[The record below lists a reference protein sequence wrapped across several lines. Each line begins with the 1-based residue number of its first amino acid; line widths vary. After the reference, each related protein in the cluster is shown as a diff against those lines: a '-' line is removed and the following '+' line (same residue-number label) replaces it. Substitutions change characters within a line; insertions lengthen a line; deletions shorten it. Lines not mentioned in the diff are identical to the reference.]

1 MSARKSIVWCV
12 LLSALAAATGC
23 HRAARPDSSLSGSAG
38 GIEPLGP
45 QEPAY
50 QQEYLVGPGD
60 ILRITIYGHDELARE
75 LEVDPDGNISFPF
88 VGLVSVSGLTPVQI
102 QQRLASALG
111 PDYLMN
117 PQVTVNVKEFKSK
130 RFYIQGEVQEPGSY
144 PLLKD
149 MTALQAVIIAKGFTK
164 FANTRTLKIIRE
176 TPYGYTEIKVRLSSI
191 LEGTEPKSSMILQPN
206 DTVVV
211 TKSLF

>member
-1 MSARKSIVWCV
+1 MTVRSIVWFV
-12 LLSALAAATGC
+12 ILSAALQPGC
-23 HRAARPDSSLSGSAG
+23 HRASFSDASHPTRA
-38 GIEPLGP
+38 EE
-45 QEPAY
+45 EPATGRLQGY
-50 QQEYLVGPGD
+50 HQQYLVGPGD
-60 ILRITIYGHDELARE
+60 ILRITIYGHDELTRE
-75 LEVDPDGNISFPF
+75 VEVDPDGHITFPF
-88 VGLVSVSGLTPVQI
+88 VGLLSVSNLTPLEI
-102 QQRLASALG
+102 QEKLASALG

-117 PQVTVNVKEFKSK
+117 PQVTVNIKEFKSK

-149 MTALQAVIIAKGFTK
+149 MTALQAVIVAKGFTK

-176 TPYGYTEIKVRLSSI
+176 TPDGYTEIKVRLHNI